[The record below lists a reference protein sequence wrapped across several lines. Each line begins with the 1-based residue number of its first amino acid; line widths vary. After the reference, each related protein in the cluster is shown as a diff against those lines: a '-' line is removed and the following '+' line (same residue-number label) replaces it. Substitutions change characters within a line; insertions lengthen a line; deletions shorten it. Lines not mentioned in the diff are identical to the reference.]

1 MLTIPIVQQFALNS
15 NCQISNIQSIEVGIA
30 FASGSTKMEVHMHN
44 TLEQKVAYLEFVN
57 DQLIS
62 EIHYVDRLLKLIGFP
77 EGLETIKSAAQEV
90 IEEQSEE

>member
-1 MLTIPIVQQFALNS
+1 
-15 NCQISNIQSIEVGIA
+15 
-30 FASGSTKMEVHMHN
+30 MHN
-44 TLEQKVAYLEFVN
+44 TLEQKIAYLEFVN

-90 IEEQSEE
+90 IEEESEE